1 MRSQRI
7 LILSSSVVLGVTLAD
22 ANPVQAP
29 GWTPLL
35 ADNVVAGEQMSP
47 TTPPQSSGLT
57 TVGVPEWASGAQ
69 SASAGAAIQAP
80 SSVPATGEVQ
90 SVSAPSPADDWSR
103 MADAV
108 STGYLPSVGPSSDN
122 TIKAS
127 TAAAGADGAS
137 VQPQAGDPGGANP
150 FVDQVVSQPQAPLSG
165 ATANP
170 FELQTTPDAQPPPP
184 ASTNT
189 QPFDLRSPE
198 AAPASTPANA
208 DAQQGPDLRALRYYA
223 SQRNLVRVGAEI
235 RRLKALYPTWQVPDD
250 LFSPVGGVEEQALWD
265 LYAIGNYAEIR
276 RRITTM
282 QAANPQWRPS
292 SDLLSKLE
300 FGETRAR
307 INAASNAGSWN
318 QVVSYAATSK
328 GLLVCTNMDSL
339 WRVAEALVKTS
350 KLAEAFNLYRYILS
364 NCADPHERMATFQKA
379 SFLLPSKGM
388 DALLP
393 LAASVDEQTSFAS
406 IRFDQLRGKM
416 GAVASGEEQGEIGE
430 DELGQFARYIDGSRS
445 AADAT
450 LFGWYLYR
458 LEYFEDSAAWFKAA
472 SQVSKDPKPLE
483 GYILSLRNLDQIDK
497 AQEIAYKNRNKSP
510 EIAKVYIEL
519 VAEQLTEEDRDDKTK
534 ALTAEQL
541 KQYEEA
547 VDGVESPL
555 GAQAIGWHYIDAKDL
570 ATAQEWFDKSV
581 KWEPTE
587 GGVVGQA
594 VIAARYKRMADLQRI
609 KSTYQDEFP
618 ALKDFK
624 VWKAYSKVKY
634 SKKYDKKYRKAAAKP
649 KKSFLARLFDS

>member
-7 LILSSSVVLGVTLAD
+7 VILSSSVALGVTLAN

-29 GWTPLL
+29 GWTPLIT
-35 ADNVVAGEQMSP
+35 DSVIAGEQLSP
-47 TTPPQSSGLT
+47 ATSQSGGLT
-57 TVGVPEWASGAQ
+57 TVGVPVWAPAVAD
-69 SASAGAAIQAP
+69 SAPAGIQAP
-80 SSVPATGEVQ
+80 SFPASGEAQ
-90 SVSAPSPADDWSR
+90 SAPAPSPADDWNR

-108 STGYLPSVGPSSDN
+108 STGYVPSFGPSSDN
-122 TIKAS
+122 AADVS
-127 TAAAGADGAS
+127 TVAAAAGGAGA
-137 VQPQAGDPGGANP
+137 QPQAGDPNGANP
-150 FVDQVVSQPQAPLSG
+150 FVDQVVSQPAPALSG
-165 ATANP
+165 STANP
-170 FELQTTPDAQPPPP
+170 FQLQAAPEAQPSPPV
-184 ASTNT
+184 STST
-189 QPFDLRSPE
+189 QPFDLGSAE
-198 AAPASTPANA
+198 TAPAQTPANA

-250 LFSPVGGVEEQALWD
+250 LFSPVGGVEEQVLWN
-265 LYAIGNYAEIR
+265 LYAVGNYGEIR
-276 RRITTM
+276 RRIATM

-292 SDLLSKLE
+292 SDLLSKLGL
-300 FGETRAR
+300 GETRGR
-307 INAASNAGSWN
+307 IIAASNAGSWS

-328 GLLVCTNMDSL
+328 DLLVCANMDSL

-350 KLAEAFNLYRYILS
+350 KLAEAFDLYRYILS
-364 NCADPHERMATFQKA
+364 TCADPHERLATFQKA
-379 SFLLPSKGM
+379 SLLLPSKGM

-393 LAASVDEQTSFAS
+393 FAASVDEQTSFAS
-406 IRFDQLRGKM
+406 IRFDQLRGRM
-416 GAVASGEEQGEIGE
+416 GAVASGEEQAEIGE
-430 DELGQFARYIDGSRS
+430 DELTQFARFIDGSKS

-483 GYILSLRNLDQIDK
+483 GYILSLRNLDQADK
-497 AQEIAYKNRNKSP
+497 AQEIAFKDRNKSP
-510 EIAKVYIEL
+510 EIAKIYIEI
-519 VAEQLTEEDRDDKTK
+519 VAEQLTEEDRDGKTK
-534 ALTAEQL
+534 PLTAEQL

-547 VDGVESPL
+547 VDDIESPL
-555 GAQAIGWHYIDAKDL
+555 GAQAIGWHYIDAKEL

-594 VIAARYKRMADLQRI
+594 VVAARYKRMADLQRI

-618 ALKDFK
+618 ALKNFK
-624 VWKAYSKVKY
+624 VWKAYSKANYNKKS
-634 SKKYDKKYRKAAAKP
+634 SKRTKKVAAKP
-649 KKSFLARLFDS
+649 KKSFLAKLFDS